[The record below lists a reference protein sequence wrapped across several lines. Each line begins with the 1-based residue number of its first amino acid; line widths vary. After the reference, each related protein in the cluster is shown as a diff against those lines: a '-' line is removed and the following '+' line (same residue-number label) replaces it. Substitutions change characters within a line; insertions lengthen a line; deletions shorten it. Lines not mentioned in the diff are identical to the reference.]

1 MRKGSKHYSSYKSQ
15 CTAQPAAGGAQPQ
28 IPGPPLLPPCVPRH
42 DLHPGNEAPDMV
54 NVVIE
59 IPRGSKVK
67 YELDKDTGLCFVDR
81 ILWVLADCC
90 DPGSCG

>member
-1 MRKGSKHYSSYKSQ
+1 M
-15 CTAQPAAGGAQPQ
+15 
-28 IPGPPLLPPCVPRH
+28 
-42 DLHPGNEAPDMV
+42 M

-81 ILWVLADCC
+81 ILFSSVM
-90 DPGSCG
+90 